1 MRRWQQPK
9 AEAALLRLCGLGRPG
24 RAAPQALE
32 DEPAGNA
39 GHPAA
44 LAPAADLL
52 ALDVRSEDAAPHKRG
67 GLEPVTMQVTTPPGD
82 GRRSATYSDTDIH
95 LACGNPTQS
104 DRIRRN
110 RQVW

>member
-1 MRRWQQPK
+1 M
-9 AEAALLRLCGLGRPG
+9 AAAQSRSCTGPTVWSWPPG

-52 ALDVRSEDAAPHKRG
+52 ALDVRAEDAAPHKRG

-82 GRRSATYSDTDIH
+82 GRRSATYSDTVI
-95 LACGNPTQS
+95 T
-104 DRIRRN
+104 
-110 RQVW
+110 